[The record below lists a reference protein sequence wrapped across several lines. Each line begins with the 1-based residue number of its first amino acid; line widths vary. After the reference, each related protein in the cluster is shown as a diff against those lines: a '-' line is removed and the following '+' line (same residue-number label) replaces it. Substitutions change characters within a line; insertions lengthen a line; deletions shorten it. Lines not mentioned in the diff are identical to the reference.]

1 MQKTCK
7 YDDLKKNDFES
18 VENANLIIDI
28 KKFKAE
34 IEKEMDKLDKLNDLV
49 SELNNQLI
57 V

>member
-34 IEKEMDKLDKLNDLV
+34 IEKEMGKLDKLNDLV